1 MIKRN
6 IKNIVKLN
14 FLSSIK
20 LTAIIF
26 KILPV
31 FFIILY
37 ITGCYTILDP
47 PPEYIYQEENHS
59 THDAVDS
66 VIVTEKNIN
75 NYYCSSCEVYENSCS
90 SIHWRYNSWTGTYY
104 CDPYYYNY
112 SYYNHHYNNNYWW
125 HSSHDWRYNDYSH
138 NHSYVSSNSYVPS
151 KKTRRDRS
159 FSRISDDSVVDNV
172 SQNDTAS
179 SAVQSHGNSS
189 HTENI
194 QTDNSYSEN
203 TENSATSTDSQTIKT
218 NTKPRRKHN
227 RRAL

>member
-1 MIKRN
+1 MLRKKQQASYQQNYFSIIPYTFILKMLP
-6 IKNIVKLN
+6 ILFSI
-14 FLSSIK
+14 FL
-20 LTAIIF
+20 F
-26 KILPV
+26 
-31 FFIILY
+31 
-37 ITGCYTILDP
+37 TGCYTILTP
-47 PPEYIYQEENHS
+47 PAEYIQLDGNKPVNDDIDTLIVENVNVH
-59 THDAVDS
+59 VDC
-66 VIVTEKNIN
+66 
-75 NYYCSSCEVYENSCS
+75 YSSYGHAGHCC
-90 SIHWRYNSWTGTYY
+90 SIHARYNTWTGSYY

-172 SQNDTAS
+172 NQNDTAS
-179 SAVQSHGNSS
+179 SSVQINGNSS

-203 TENSATSTDSQTIKT
+203 TENSDTSTDSQTIKT

-227 RRAL
+227 RKPL